1 MYTKEELFEIINC
14 VNSDAFTP
22 LHLASSEGHPHLI
35 EILVQF
41 GAQIDARNNNFRT
54 PLHIACLRGHLTVI
68 KALVTA
74 GADIN
79 AKDIDNNTPT
89 HFCSEYGHSFCLK
102 FILTK
107 EPYLFDSNN
116 EGKSPI
122 DVANSSDILQVSF
135 FLVFIFILG
144 FLRFYQHFKKFK
156 SIENCN
162 IISFK

>member
-102 FILTK
+102 FILKKDEYDKRRVDQRIQFLKFVAVLALPRQVVTNLHNHD
-107 EPYLFDSNN
+107 LFGFVFVLSQQNN
-116 EGKSPI
+116 MQYAES
-122 DVANSSDILQVSF
+122 
-135 FLVFIFILG
+135 
-144 FLRFYQHFKKFK
+144 
-156 SIENCN
+156 
-162 IISFK
+162 

>member
-1 MYTKEELFEIINC
+1 M
-14 VNSDAFTP
+14 
-22 LHLASSEGHPHLI
+22 
-35 EILVQF
+35 
-41 GAQIDARNNNFRT
+41 
-54 PLHIACLRGHLTVI
+54 HIACLRGHLTVI

-135 FLVFIFILG
+135 IFSFYFYYRFFKILST
-144 FLRFYQHFKKFK
+144 LQKV
-156 SIENCN
+156 
-162 IISFK
+162 

>member
-79 AKDIDNNTPT
+79 AKDVDNNTPT

-144 FLRFYQHFKKFK
+144 FLRFY
-156 SIENCN
+156 
-162 IISFK
+162 

>member
-1 MYTKEELFEIINC
+1 M
-14 VNSDAFTP
+14 
-22 LHLASSEGHPHLI
+22 
-35 EILVQF
+35 
-41 GAQIDARNNNFRT
+41 
-54 PLHIACLRGHLTVI
+54 HIACLRGHLTVI

-79 AKDIDNNTPT
+79 AKDVDNNTPT

-144 FLRFYQHFKKFK
+144 FLRFY
-156 SIENCN
+156 
-162 IISFK
+162 